1 MDFLG
6 KWRVFWFQWLFRMCL
21 PIRDLRLPGRVC
33 CLSLLICYHCSFY
46 FHGLMLV
53 VLWEWKLSLL
63 NGIWKEYKVTTGSD
77 KIFTFSLA
85 RIWFPDSLFFP
96 GFGQIELLNVAW
108 VSLEPGDAG
117 WKACTRSYVKV
128 DYVHTPDT
136 SIFIRLSHLYQE
148 CHGHFI
154 VIRNEEEMGMG

>member
-6 KWRVFWFQWLFRMCL
+6 KWRVFWFQSLFRMCL
-21 PIRDLRLPGRVC
+21 PIRDLRLPGQVYR
-33 CLSLLICYHCSFY
+33 LSLLICYHCSFY

-85 RIWFPDSLFFP
+85 RRWFPDSLFFP
-96 GFGQIELLNVAW
+96 GFGQIELVNVAW
-108 VSLEPGDAG
+108 VLQEPGNVGSKD
-117 WKACTRSYVKV
+117 CTRSQVKV
-128 DYVHTPDT
+128 DYFLIPYT
-136 SIFIRLSHLYQE
+136 SIFIRLSHLYKE
-148 CHGHFI
+148 CHVHFI
-154 VIRNEEEMGMG
+154 VITNDGEMG

>member
-6 KWRVFWFQWLFRMCL
+6 KWRVFWFQSLFRMCL
-21 PIRDLRLPGRVC
+21 PIRDLRLPGQVYR
-33 CLSLLICYHCSFY
+33 LSLLICYHCSFY

-85 RIWFPDSLFFP
+85 RISFPDSVFSWFWTDWITKCGLGLAGARGCWLKGLHQILCESWLCPHSWHFHIYQIVSFVP
-96 GFGQIELLNVAW
+96 GMSWPFY
-108 VSLEPGDAG
+108 
-117 WKACTRSYVKV
+117 CY
-128 DYVHTPDT
+128 
-136 SIFIRLSHLYQE
+136 
-148 CHGHFI
+148 
-154 VIRNEEEMGMG
+154 